1 MNGLKLLM
9 LLGASRPLPKQITLE
24 MGEQLGPPL
33 LALSILVGLLSLTRW
48 GREMIGLIQN
58 VGMLDARVMM
68 HHGTG
73 GDDLS
78 DQLHVLD
85 CEPSFEAL
93 EPLLKD
99 PKRLLNQTVG
109 LTECPVVAL
118 AVIGQIGEVG
128 SFEPWLQCLRG

>member
-1 MNGLKLLM
+1 MD
-9 LLGASRPLPKQITLE
+9 
-24 MGEQLGPPL
+24 EQLVPPL

-78 DQLHVLD
+78 DQLHGLD
-85 CEPSFEAL
+85 SEPSFEAL

>member
-48 GREMIGLIQN
+48 GREMIGLILN
-58 VGMLDARVMM
+58 VPQHARCKGLM
-68 HHGTG
+68 HHGPG

-78 DQLHVLD
+78 FMSLTVSPVL
-85 CEPSFEAL
+85 
-93 EPLLKD
+93 
-99 PKRLLNQTVG
+99 RQ
-109 LTECPVVAL
+109 
-118 AVIGQIGEVG
+118 
-128 SFEPWLQCLRG
+128 